1 MSYSS
6 AYQPM
11 VVNRMTRPEPSNVPT
26 NPIPAADM
34 IHETLRCWRGEE
46 AQRGQTWWR
55 RMWRWIF
62 SA

>member
-11 VVNRMTRPEPSNVPT
+11 VNAMTRRKTSNLPS
-26 NPIPAADM
+26 NPIPAAEM
-34 IHETLRCWRGEE
+34 IHETLRAWRGER
-46 AQRGQTWWR
+46 AQAWWR

>member
-11 VVNRMTRPEPSNVPT
+11 VNAMTRPETS
-26 NPIPAADM
+26 NPIPAAEM
-34 IHETLRCWRGEE
+34 IHETLRTWRSER
-46 AQRGQTWWR
+46 AQAWWR